1 MSLAWVYRQYGF
13 SQRALRLPRSLPRV
27 SPFGLPAAGYPA
39 GSRQHVFCVS
49 NFRIRDYR
57 VRRAIGGMTLLEL
70 LVVMGIAMMMMVL
83 VASAFQSLGR
93 TTEIT
98 NSIQYV
104 ANTLNAARQSAV
116 SRNEYTQVRLYG
128 APASDFRVGH
138 FTAMAVF
145 RADAPY
151 YSNYAQQI
159 SDGRMRPEGQIVR
172 LPQSCIIVS
181 NSIYSPLIQSLTN
194 QVTLADGTTGV
205 AFYFK
210 PDGSMDVPGTNSA
223 GSTTNVLSICAMQA
237 YLSATNKLPA
247 NYGIVNIDRI
257 NGRFQIVRP

>member
-1 MSLAWVYRQYGF
+1 MSFARDHRGLATI
-13 SQRALRLPRSLPRV
+13 A
-27 SPFGLPAAGYPA
+27 
-39 GSRQHVFCVS
+39 
-49 NFRIRDYR
+49 
-57 VRRAIGGMTLLEL
+57 GMTLLEL
-70 LVVMGIAMMMMVL
+70 LVVMGIAMMLLAL

-104 ANTLNAARQSAV
+104 ANTLNVARQSAV

-128 APASDFRVGH
+128 APATDFRAGH

-145 RADAPY
+145 RADAPHY
-151 YSNYAQQI
+151 TNDYPTLI
-159 SDGRMRPEGQIVR
+159 SDGRLRPEGQIVR

-181 NSIYSPLIQSLTN
+181 NSTYSPLIQSLTN
-194 QVTLADGTTGV
+194 QITLADGTSGV

-210 PDGSMDVPGTNSA
+210 PDGSLDVPATNSS
-223 GSTTNVLSICAMQA
+223 GPTVNVLSVCAMQA
-237 YLSATNKLPA
+237 YLAATNKLPA